1 MAIDW
6 NIITTVLGALLWFL
20 LGYYGRQPDENF
32 EPKKA
37 FKTVAA
43 GLIVGTAVVV
53 FGVPELE
60 ALTIVDV
67 ASRMGIIVTLER
79 LYRILEQ
86 KTAPQPG

>member
-6 NIITTVLGALLWFL
+6 NIITTVLGALIWFL

-32 EPKKA
+32 EPKKV

-43 GLIVGTAVVV
+43 GLIVGIAVVV

-67 ASRMGIIVTLER
+67 ASRMGLIITLER
-79 LYRILEQ
+79 LYRILTQ
-86 KTAPQPG
+86 KKAPPTR